1 MRKKWTYVAVA
12 CMLLGT
18 APVFTGCIDTDEP
31 AGLEDLRG
39 AKSELLRA
47 KAAVEA
53 AKVAE
58 VQAQAALLQAQAKVE
73 EANAVKVQAEAEK
86 IKAEAAIAQAKAD
99 YINAKTE
106 QEKAIAQGI
115 IDENNRIQAEWE
127 AEAAVRQAEA
137 EAAIKQAQLATAE
150 ALVKYQTVVAALQD
164 TKNKALKPYV
174 TALKDATDDYNAKVN
189 ALTAAQRN
197 YNQQA
202 ATVEYNEAHKELL
215 TRGLQK
221 KVILK
226 QKAYDGA
233 VAALD
238 RANTELKEAETLEPH
253 ALQVKYDAVIEEQ
266 NTIIKEIA
274 DLSVQ
279 AAEEAVKIYNEQI
292 IPYNALVKEINE
304 LKAEPQ
310 EIAAVEFDFSGDGS
324 GYPTYVQRGT
334 FKYEESEYTFN
345 DQTNLDARKAEM
357 KWWINEFKSWTRDAN
372 DNAWTNDQIA
382 NWEGEIKAKEDVIKE
397 LKESWQE
404 AINAYKLGAYEQ
416 VDPSKISGYS
426 DVADDITAYNTVAAA
441 YNDVQKSIATL
452 IKQEEADYKAMIAV
466 VGDDTTEG
474 SAQKDYEKAESDI
487 NAKYDAMDPVAIY
500 DEREA
505 ALKKEVTDATTAR
518 DAAQKA
524 LDALA
529 GSTDIDAIETATA
542 TRDAAQR
549 RLDAANTAYGNLIS
563 GGVAGITSEIA
574 ADRADELL
582 EADNLRLGT
591 IAAAR
596 KAYNDK
602 WGATGTETAKLTAAR
617 NSVADALKKVVDAV
631 DALKKSSDVYNKNL
645 SEITP
650 SPIDLNMLEN
660 LKSPTYNADLGYD
673 VVKADLSTKI
683 IGLNKDN
690 LLYTIQIRSGL
701 LYGQYF
707 GSNPYNDW
715 VAQVVELTDAQILA
729 KVNEAMDELEANEI
743 PVTLDAYIRACNNF
757 GLAGERLALQEK
769 VRIAKTWLN
778 NADIVN
784 AKIAQAEA
792 AYKALTDGF
801 DALEASIDAK
811 EEEKELAFEKLQ
823 ADLEETYAP
832 VEAKRQEYLPLEGLL
847 QAISHAISDYVA
859 AGEKVW
865 SEEGIKQYKAN
876 LQTQIQN
883 LEMDVYDAQTK
894 LMKAQNNLEK
904 WNNDAITLLE
914 WCADEVEDAQ
924 ADVDRAKAYLEK
936 VQAALDEVLAAL
948 TNDPTATVETPSTD
962 TPATEE

>member
-505 ALKKEVTDATTAR
+505 ALKKEVTDATTAL

-529 GSTDIDAIETATA
+529 GSIDVDAIETATA

-904 WNNDAITLLE
+904 WNN
-914 WCADEVEDAQ
+914 
-924 ADVDRAKAYLEK
+924 
-936 VQAALDEVLAAL
+936 ALGV
-948 TNDPTATVETPSTD
+948 VC
-962 TPATEE
+962 